1 VLRGITKS
9 ISRPAVAVGLIFG
22 TLAITAGSYV
32 TAGDFPPFEKVSKD
46 YRKVVST
53 ADGQRSL
60 YTIYRNDKDQQLLAE
75 LPRTYDHK
83 KIFVATSVAGGSTYT
98 GWQWMDMYVYWTRIK
113 DQLVLMEPEL
123 QYQSHGNQQIDSSVA
138 RTYTDRMI
146 LSVPIVTMGPGGGPV
161 IDLDALLVGQ
171 SSRFGL
177 PLKGSLTKI
186 DECKAFPQNLEISF
200 KGPGSDGRI
209 TTIHYSIS
217 SIPKTSYQ
225 PRNADERIGYFLT
238 VFKDFNK
245 ASDDGKQFVRYI
257 NRWNLKKRDPSL
269 KMSPPE
275 KPIIFYIEHTVPVAY
290 RRYVRDGI
298 LDWNKAYRKVGIDGA
313 IEVRQQ
319 DAKTGAYM
327 DLDPEDVRY
336 NFFRWITSESAFA
349 MGPSRVNPETGEIL
363 DADIIFDDSM
373 ARYYA
378 LDYQRLI
385 AELPSENESDETQAW
400 LKTHPR
406 WDPRMYVAGNDTNDM
421 GLPNLSP
428 AERSLIANP
437 ADHLS
442 DIPDTAIA
450 KVVQQNR
457 YCNYAI
463 GMAHQLNM
471 ARLAFAGLNFVQEE
485 GEDGDKDG
493 DADED
498 GDKPKKE
505 KEELL
510 NGVPEHFMAQII
522 KEIVMHEVG
531 HTLGLRHNF
540 KASTWKT
547 IEEMNSEV
555 GQPHVA
561 SVMDYNPINIAPK
574 GTEQGD
580 YITPTIGPYDYW
592 AIQYGYTTDPKEFKE
607 LPLQAAQPDHVY
619 ATDEDASGPD
629 PLARR
634 FDMGK
639 DPMEYARRE
648 VAQAK
653 QLRKEIL
660 DRAVKKGEAW
670 YRARSFYNQL
680 LYQQAGA
687 TRSVSRFIG
696 GTYINRDRKGDPNA
710 RPPLVPVEADKQRE
724 ALQFVIDNS
733 FYDEAYDLDPDLLKY
748 LATDK
753 FNHWGNSSGT
763 PVIAIHS
770 MVMNIQRVALLN
782 LLNPTT
788 LNHVYDNETMTAGD
802 QDALTIPELMGAVS
816 ESIWK
821 EVLSEKMKSR
831 KYTNRQPMISSLRR
845 NLQREYIADLI
856 DLSQN
861 YGYYGPP
868 RAAQAIAQ
876 EWMIKLNDRIENL
889 LKNNKSDRLDDY
901 TRAHLKECNSRLNA
915 AINAVQTYQ
924 GN

>member
-1 VLRGITKS
+1 VLQRMIKS
-9 ISRPAVAVGLIFG
+9 ISRPAIAAGLIFG
-22 TLAITAGSYV
+22 TLALTAGSYV
-32 TAGDFPPFEKVSKD
+32 SADDFPPFEKVSKD

-60 YTIYRNDKDQQLLAE
+60 YTLYRNDKDQQLLAE
-75 LPRTYDHK
+75 LPRSFDHK
-83 KIFVATSVAGGSTYT
+83 KIFIATSVAGGSTYT

-113 DQLVLMEPEL
+113 NKLVLMEPEL
-123 QYQSHGNQQIDSSVA
+123 QYQSHGSQQIDSSVE

-146 LSVPIVTMGPGGGPV
+146 LSVPIVSMGPGGGPV

-177 PLKGSLTKI
+177 PLNSSLTTI
-186 DECKAFPQNLEISF
+186 DECKAFPQNLEIAF
-200 KGPGSDGRI
+200 KGPGSDGRM

-217 SIPKTSYQ
+217 SLPKTDYK
-225 PRNADERIGYFLT
+225 PREADERIGYFLT

-245 ASDDGKQFVRYI
+245 QSDDGKQFVRYI
-257 NRWNLKKRDPSL
+257 NRWNLKKRDASL

-275 KPIIFYIEHTVPVAY
+275 KPIIFYIEHTVPVVY
-290 RRYVRDGI
+290 RRYVRDAI
-298 LDWNKAYRKVGIDGA
+298 LDWNKAFRTVGIDGA

-327 DLDPEDVRY
+327 DFDPEDVRY

-349 MGPSRVNPETGEIL
+349 MGPSRVNPTTGEIL

-385 AELPSENESDETQAW
+385 AELPSEDESDETRAW

-406 WDPRMYVAGNDTNDM
+406 WDPRMYVTGGETNEL
-421 GLPNLSP
+421 GLPVLTP

-437 ADHLS
+437 ADHLG

-471 ARLAFAGLNFVQEE
+471 ARLSFSGLNLEQD
-485 GEDGDKDG
+485 EDAKGDE
-493 DADED
+493 DADEGD
-498 GDKPKKE
+498 DKPKKE
-505 KEELL
+505 KVELID
-510 NGVPEHFMAQII
+510 GVPEHFMAQII

-547 IEEMNSEV
+547 LEEMNSEV
-555 GQPHVA
+555 GEPMVA
-561 SVMDYNPINIAPK
+561 SVMDYNPINIAPE

-580 YITPTIGPYDYW
+580 YITTTIGPYDYW
-592 AIQYGYTTDPKEFKE
+592 AIQYGYTTDPKLLKE
-607 LPLQAAQPDHVY
+607 LPLQSAQPDHVY

-639 DPMEYARRE
+639 DPVQYAQRE
-648 VAQAK
+648 VDEAK

-680 LYQQAGA
+680 LYQQAGSVN
-687 TRSVSRFIG
+687 SVSRFIG
-696 GTYINRDRKGDPNA
+696 GTYINRDRKGQPDA
-710 RPPLVPVEADKQRE
+710 RPPLVPVEAGKQRE
-724 ALQFVIDNS
+724 ALQFVIDNT
-733 FYDEAYDLDPDLLKY
+733 FYDDAYDLDPDLLKY

-753 FNHWGNSSGT
+753 FNHWGNSSRNPLL
-763 PVIAIHS
+763 PVHS
-770 MVMNIQRVALLN
+770 MVMNIQRGALLN
-782 LLNPTT
+782 LLNPRT
-788 LNHVYDNETMTAGD
+788 LNHVYDNEAMTPED
-802 QDALTIPELMGAVS
+802 QDALTIPELMGAVT

-821 EVLSEKMKSR
+821 EVLDEKMKSR
-831 KYTNRQPMISSLRR
+831 KFTNREPMISSLRR

-861 YGYYGPP
+861 IGYSSPP

-876 EWMIKLNDRIENL
+876 EWMNRLNDKIENL
-889 LKNNKSDRLDDY
+889 LKNKKSDRLDDY
-901 TRAHLKECNSRLNA
+901 TRAHLKECNTRLTT
-915 AINAVQTYQ
+915 AINAIQTYQ